1 MAHLG
6 GILIRGPGLTI
17 IEATAITPE
26 GRITPEDSGLWKDS
40 QIAPLARICD
50 FAHSQGQ
57 KIAIQLAHAGR
68 KGSTVAP
75 WIDRK
80 GAATKNVGGWP
91 DDVVSVSN
99 QPYSETIYVP
109 KELTLD
115 DIERLKVS
123 WVAAVKRSVVAGFDV
138 VEIHAAHGYLL
149 HSFLSSATNDRK
161 DRYGG
166 SLNNRIRLLLEIVDL
181 SRANMPDTMP
191 LFVRLPATDWMEYD
205 TSVEAWTLEDAITL
219 SKALAASGKVD
230 FLDVSSGGLVAA
242 QKIVSGPSYQAPF
255 AAAISA
261 AIEGSGV
268 TVGTVGMLTSGKQ
281 VEQLLQEGHADVAIV
296 ARAFL
301 MNPGLV
307 QTWAEE
313 LGIEARVANQL
324 GWGVGQR
331 TGKGI
336 KSTQLSGTARED
348 LVLDSK

>member
-1 MAHLG
+1 
-6 GILIRGPGLTI
+6 
-17 IEATAITPE
+17 
-26 GRITPEDSGLWKDS
+26 
-40 QIAPLARICD
+40 
-50 FAHSQGQ
+50 
-57 KIAIQLAHAGR
+57 
-68 KGSTVAP
+68 
-75 WIDRK
+75 
-80 GAATKNVGGWP
+80 
-91 DDVVSVSN
+91 
-99 QPYSETIYVP
+99 
-109 KELTLD
+109 
-115 DIERLKVS
+115 
-123 WVAAVKRSVVAGFDV
+123 
-138 VEIHAAHGYLL
+138 
-149 HSFLSSATNDRK
+149 
-161 DRYGG
+161 
-166 SLNNRIRLLLEIVDL
+166 
-181 SRANMPDTMP
+181 MPDTMP

-230 FLDVSSGGLVAA
+230 FLDVSSGGLVVA

-261 AIEGSGV
+261 AIKGSGV

-336 KSTQLSGTARED
+336 KVSVWCNISRFFLKTNCSSRHNYPGLRVRIWS
-348 LVLDSK
+348 